1 MEYKEALGYI
11 NKIEWFGSKPG
22 LGRISALLEK
32 MGNPQNGL
40 KYVHIAGTNGK
51 GSCASMTA
59 SVLKA
64 AGYKTG
70 LYTSPYL
77 FRFNERMQVNGHQIE
92 DEDLA
97 RIVSNVAPIADAME
111 EHPTEFEVMTA
122 VAFQWFAEQN
132 CDIVVLECGMGGRD
146 DATNVINS
154 PEVAVIMNIGLDHT
168 HVLGD
173 TIEKIAENKSGIIK
187 EGCQAVLYQQSD
199 EVEEIIKKRC
209 EEVGAGLKVADFSS
223 IEPEFDSLEG
233 QAFSYKGEQYAL
245 PLLGA
250 HQRRNASVVIEIA
263 EALRDKGYT
272 IEQEQLEHGLY
283 SVFWPARFE
292 IVNDDPYFVVDGGH
306 NPQCA
311 TTVVENLS
319 DYFPGIRHIML
330 VGVLKDKDYD
340 TLFKILN
347 LASDEYVCVTPKSE
361 RALDAADLARHLEK
375 YGKKVTVCDSI
386 EDGVFTAME
395 IAKEKEGMVCAV
407 GSLYMSG
414 KIRDCFGLY

>member
-1 MEYKEALGYI
+1 MNYKEALGYI

-22 LGRISALLEK
+22 LERIGELLERI
-32 MGNPQNGL
+32 GNPQKKL

-59 SVLKA
+59 AVLKA

-77 FRFNERMQVNGHQIE
+77 FKFNERMQINGQQI
-92 DEDLA
+92 DDDVLA
-97 RIVSNVAPIADAME
+97 EIVTKIQPIADAMDV
-111 EHPTEFEVMTA
+111 HPTEFEVMTA
-122 VAFQWFAEQN
+122 VALQWYADEN

-146 DATNVINS
+146 DATNIIDA
-154 PEVAVIMNIGLDHT
+154 PEVAVLMNIGLDHT

-187 EGCQAVLYQQSD
+187 AGCHAVLYQQAD
-199 EVEEIIKKRC
+199 EVEKIVARQCEI
-209 EEVGAGLKVADFSS
+209 VGAELTTADFSS
-223 IEPEFDSLEG
+223 IIPEFDSLEG
-233 QAFSYKGEQYAL
+233 QAFSYKGEAYAI
-245 PLLGA
+245 PLLGE
-250 HQRRNASVVIEIA
+250 HQRKNAAVVIEVID
-263 EALRDKGYT
+263 ALRKRGYA
-272 IEQEQLEHGLY
+272 IEQDELEHGLY

-311 TTVVENLS
+311 TTVVKNLS
-319 DYFPGIRHIML
+319 DYFPDMKHIML
-330 VGVLKDKDYD
+330 VGVLRDKDYD

-347 LASDEYVCVTPKSE
+347 LAADEYICVTPDSE
-361 RALDAADLARHLEK
+361 RALSAEDLAEHLKK
-375 YGKKVTVCDSI
+375 YNKKVTVCESI
-386 EDGVFTAME
+386 EDGVFTALDKAREENAM
-395 IAKEKEGMVCAV
+395 ACAV